1 LTLHY
6 KVRNIKDPN
15 FAKLKDYFAKD
26 DETGEFTLDEEV
38 KFKKLRKAAEK

>member
-1 LTLHY
+1 M
-6 KVRNIKDPN
+6 KNIKNPD

-26 DETGEFTLDEEV
+26 DDTGQITLDEEV